1 MHYLITFAG
10 YGCRLHGDDR
20 GSFHREFGALREEPE
35 LESYERALMTEPAY
49 ALDEQRRAV
58 VLDAICS
65 VARMR
70 QWYLCAAH
78 VRQEHVHVV
87 VDAGDA
93 PVART
98 LGDLKAYAGM
108 ALRAAGFDVERKK
121 RWARFGSTIP
131 LRDRAQ
137 GAPMAVFLDPN
148 VTHG

>member
-49 ALDEQRRAV
+49 ALDERRCAV
-58 VLDAICS
+58 

-78 VRQEHVHVV
+78 VRRVV
-87 VDAGDA
+87 EG
-93 PVART
+93 
-98 LGDLKAYAGM
+98 
-108 ALRAAGFDVERKK
+108 
-121 RWARFGSTIP
+121 
-131 LRDRAQ
+131 Q
-137 GAPMAVFLDPN
+137 GAPMAAFLDPN